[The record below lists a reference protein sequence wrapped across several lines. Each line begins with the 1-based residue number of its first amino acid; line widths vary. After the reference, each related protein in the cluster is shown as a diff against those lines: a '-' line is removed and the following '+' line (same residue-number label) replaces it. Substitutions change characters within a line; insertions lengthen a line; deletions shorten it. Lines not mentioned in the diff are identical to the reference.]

1 MAAKQEKFTL
11 TLDFNVER
19 GKLQEISNML
29 GKDLGK
35 GLHGSKTQEYFSD
48 LKRSVN
54 DFGKTVNNVYS
65 ELQKPLVSKSQAKEL
80 ATTLETAFK
89 GLDTKLLSLQGNIG
103 RTFNSASNV
112 EALKQIRQL
121 GNEIDKLTADY
132 QAASQLFSKSRSLG
146 NKGELKSRLSVANKE
161 LDILNKKQTALTT
174 EEKKQQVELK
184 KTIDDVNAALAEK
197 ARLSEQINQIQSS
210 NKVNSQAE
218 FSNLISSKID
228 EQSGL
233 INGSISIQDANT
245 LKDVLSQLRDII
257 KDIYNTSN
265 ATGPKIL
272 ENINNI
278 EKERQE
284 AENQAKTFKS
294 VMRELGI
301 PMLSLQE
308 IASGMKKVISY
319 SYEYIKNLDK
329 ALTEISVVS
338 GKTRSE
344 VIQLTDTFIE
354 LSSKTGMAIDDI
366 AQASTIFYQQGLDDE
381 AVKKLTEYTAIFAK
395 ISNETVETAAD
406 QITAAINGFNF
417 AADQAGDV
425 IDKMS
430 VLAAYSAADINE
442 LATAMSKGAS
452 QAAMAGLSFDQ
463 YNAYLAT
470 MIETTR
476 EAPENLGT
484 SLKTIMSRFQNIKS
498 GDNTEDD
505 TDVNDVEKALKSV
518 GVQLRDT
525 EGQLRDLGDVL
536 NDLGPKWNSLDR
548 NTQAYLGTVI
558 AGTRQ
563 QSRFVSL
570 MQNWDRALE
579 LTAAS
584 ENSAGAAARMHQA
597 AMEGLD
603 ASLNNLTNAWQ
614 KLISNLANGDSFKW
628 LIDALAG
635 IVKWFSDGNTLLKVF
650 TIGITLFNAK
660 TLMANMA
667 LAAQGEKI
675 KNLDQAFLGISG
687 RLKTLGQNFI
697 SIGKE
702 TSALTQKI
710 DEEKVKVD
718 SLTQSYEQLTN
729 AKKGASNAY
738 NSADPDGSSVP
749 NSSNN
754 EGGKTTQV
762 SLPNKKALDELGESV
777 DNVDKKNKK
786 WNWSLKTAGKN
797 ITNLIGKVQTGL
809 MVSSLIMTAASTVK
823 DWLTTT
829 SDEIREKAQEAYDET
844 QKEIDKRTELIKS
857 VEANA
862 DIYDKLSKKLN
873 KSTEEIEQ
881 LADAANELAKAVPGA
896 LIGYDAN
903 GNAIINTNQ
912 ARADVK
918 DAKQE
923 LADYAKDQM
932 ANIGN
937 LARADLKEQAEK
949 NYAVSDAGKVNN
961 AVQIGSGVTF
971 AAATTTAAA
980 VAGTNFWN
988 PVGWAALAVAAV
1000 SAVAW
1005 GISSLSEQ
1013 ANISAEELALAE
1025 KKAKEV
1031 SENYAEDM
1039 LKNMSY
1045 ITDNA
1050 ITNRTIDS
1058 VSKEDR
1064 HALASY
1070 IGNEWLNK
1078 RQQEIYQESF
1088 NDKGKFDAEAY
1099 EEAYKN
1105 LGNDWE
1111 EVLDQ
1116 VNDRILAK
1124 ASKKINE
1131 LMDDIGNKSYKT
1143 VEEAINKIIKS
1154 DMGISEDD
1162 PLFKT
1167 LKTAFFKAAYSGTDL
1182 ALYNI
1187 LTDLEK
1193 RRDEAKEKFG
1203 EDSNQTKA
1211 YNTAI
1216 NSAKNMNGE
1225 EVQFYDD
1232 IGVFNNVGMFNMVIS
1247 QYGDTIRQG
1256 LAKSTEAACVNS
1268 IAILANFRD
1277 QANAKLEELA
1287 REVGVSSV
1295 DEIDYDS
1302 LTQEQKSNYDKWT
1315 ELAEDAAASVESA
1328 WNNMKISIDIPWKT
1342 LWDDFEKLEE
1352 RALHAR
1358 ETLVGML
1365 SEDGIDKNTWKDFTE
1380 QLDSIDFSNFNIEQL
1395 DQYSNALD
1403 NIAESLKVVDGQI
1416 YANGEAI
1423 QTVAQL
1429 EEAAM
1434 QASIQSTKVELINK
1448 QLELEASKAI
1458 IDAQIATL
1466 EWKIKEAEGSAEASQ
1481 YKANAEKAWG
1491 VASDKINTVY
1501 LQNQGKVAEALV
1513 QQFGNAFTE
1522 IATKYNQLQTAMA
1535 DGSITQDEINK
1546 LQKEWKNMTEDLT
1559 FEAYNSQ
1566 LDSAGYSV
1574 EQLREQLTAAKKV
1587 SSEYG
1592 WQISNINLKLA
1603 QLDSG
1608 LWGGANG
1615 VASGKKKEELEQYIG
1630 KLQKIYNIENRILTL
1645 EHRLSTLDAYED
1657 IAQGSTAA
1665 DFLGEQ
1671 INLTNELL
1679 NQYAFLTQEQKRFTN
1694 GVQEDIKNAGFG
1706 NVFSFDK
1713 FGQIIINWE
1722 EYNKLQDT
1730 AVQGQ
1735 KSLKEQ
1741 ADEWYEKQTDYIE
1754 KTRED
1759 FDKYVDTLQKALDL
1773 QNKIYDNYIDM
1784 ENKAADAVKE
1794 IYQKILDT
1802 KLEAIDK
1809 EKEALEELRDAR
1821 EKARTDQ
1828 QNAKEISNLQ
1838 TNIQRTMMDTSG
1850 ASDISFIKAQQDM
1863 NDKLEEIADDK
1874 YSEMLDNIIER
1885 LEQEKET
1892 LQKEFDE
1899 LWENMDWLFSW
1910 LDEEVMRDKDRL
1922 TELLTKTSEWNTSS
1936 QAHRNRLM
1944 QEWDTKY
1951 QSYMKALQ
1959 GNKTIQDVWQNIL
1972 NLQNETVKMD
1982 NILKQTIS
1990 YTGNQIATAVG
2001 QAVSDAYN
2009 SGYIAGSDNN
2019 GGGGSKDLTP
2029 IKPTDDISPTG
2040 NVDMYVDTTPESAF
2054 KVGDK
2059 VASAEQ
2065 RKDGGLNWVKTYKGI
2080 ENGSVKGAAPV
2091 AGWPSSIS
2099 GFSKS
2104 DTEIVKVKNVNGTN
2118 YYLIK
2123 GLESQKR
2130 WFNGH
2135 QLTPYK
2141 QGGLSYETGPAW
2153 LDGTSSKPEAVLNA
2167 LQTEHFIKFTNALDN
2182 MFGNGNMTN
2191 TSSSVNIEN
2200 ISFNVESM
2208 SSPEDGEMAFNAF
2221 VNKFKE
2227 IGSQTGIK
2235 INSFKNTL

>member
-1 MAAKQEKFTL
+1 MAARQEKFTL

-19 GKLQEISNML
+19 SKLQEISSML
-29 GKDLGK
+29 GKDLEK
-35 GLHGSKTQEYFSD
+35 GLRGTKTIDYFNN
-48 LKRSVN
+48 LKSSVGN
-54 DFGKTVNNVYS
+54 FSKTVNSLYT
-65 ELQKPLVSKSQAKEL
+65 ELGKPLVSKSQAKEL
-80 ATTLETAFK
+80 ASNLEVAFK
-89 GLDTKLLSLQGNIG
+89 GLDSKLLSLQGNIG
-103 RTFNSASNV
+103 RTFNSISNV

-121 GNEIDKLTADY
+121 GNELDKLTADY
-132 QAASQLFSKSRSLG
+132 QTVSQLFNKSRGLG
-146 NKGELKSRLSVANKE
+146 NKGELKSHLSAASKE
-161 LDILNKKQTALTT
+161 YDILTKKQTALTT
-174 EEKKQQVELK
+174 EEKKQQAELK
-184 KTIDDVNAALAEK
+184 KTIDDINIALAEK
-197 ARLSEQINQIQSS
+197 AKISEQINQIQGSHG
-210 NKVNSQAE
+210 VNSQAE
-218 FSNLISSKID
+218 FSNLISSKVD

-245 LKDVLSQLRDII
+245 LKNILSQLRDII

-265 ATGPKIL
+265 ATGPKIV

-278 EKERQE
+278 EKERQD

-308 IASGMKKVISY
+308 IAGGMKQIVSY
-319 SYEYIKNLDK
+319 SYNYIKNLDK

-344 VIQLTDTFIE
+344 VVQLTDTFIE

-366 AQASTIFYQQGLDDE
+366 AQASTIFYQQGLNDE

-417 AADQAGDV
+417 SAEQASDV

-452 QAAMAGLSFDQ
+452 QAAMAGLTFDQ

-498 GDNTEDD
+498 GDNTDDD

-536 NDLGPKWNSLDR
+536 NDLGPKWDSLDR

-563 QSRFVSL
+563 QSRFISL

-579 LTAAS
+579 LTTAS
-584 ENSAGAAARMHQA
+584 ENSAGAAAKMHQA

-635 IVKWFSDGNTLLKVF
+635 LVKWFGSGNTILKVF
-650 TIGITLFNAK
+650 TVGITLFNAK
-660 TLMANMA
+660 TLMTNMA
-667 LAAQGEKI
+667 LTAQGEKI
-675 KNLDQAFLGISG
+675 KNLDSAFLGIGG
-687 RLKTLGQNFI
+687 RLKTLAGNFVA
-697 SIGKE
+697 IGNE
-702 TSALTQKI
+702 TSTLSKKI

-718 SLTQSYEQLTN
+718 NLTKSYEGLAN
-729 AKKGASNAY
+729 AKQGASNAY
-738 NSADPDGSSVP
+738 NSTDPDGTPVS
-749 NSSNN
+749 NTGSSNT
-754 EGGKTTQV
+754 KV
-762 SLPNKKALDELGESV
+762 SEVPLPNTETLDELGNTV
-777 DNVDKKNKK
+777 KNVDTKNKK
-786 WNWSLKTAGKN
+786 WNFSLKTAGKN

-809 MVSSLIMTAASTVK
+809 MVVSLIMTAAETVK

-829 SDEIREKAQEAYDET
+829 SEEIREKAQEAYDET

-862 DIYDKLSKKLN
+862 ATYDRLSKKLN
-873 KSTEEIEQ
+873 KSADEVNQ
-881 LADAANELAKAVPGA
+881 LADAADALSKAAPGA
-896 LIGYDAN
+896 LVGYDAN
-903 GNAIINTNQ
+903 GNAIIDTNK

-923 LADYAKDQM
+923 LADYAKVQM

-949 NYAVSDAGKVNN
+949 NYAASDSGKINN
-961 AVQIGSGVTF
+961 AVQVGSGITF
-971 AAATTTAAA
+971 AAGTTAAVA

-1013 ANISAEELALAE
+1013 ASISAEELSLAE

-1031 SENYAEDM
+1031 SKNYAEDM
-1039 LKNMSY
+1039 LQNMNY

-1050 ITNRTIDS
+1050 ISNRTIDGA
-1058 VSKEDR
+1058 SKEDR
-1064 HALASY
+1064 HTLASY
-1070 IGNEWLNK
+1070 IGNEWLGK
-1078 RQQEIYQESF
+1078 RQQEIYKESF
-1088 NDKGKFDAEAY
+1088 NDKGKFDADAY
-1099 EEAYKN
+1099 EEAYLK
-1105 LGNDWE
+1105 LGDDWE
-1111 EVLDQ
+1111 NVLDK
-1116 VNDRILAK
+1116 VNDRVLAK
-1124 ASKKINE
+1124 ATKKIDI
-1131 LMDDIGNKSYKT
+1131 LMNDIGDKSYNT
-1143 VEEAINKIIKS
+1143 VESAIEKIIKN

-1182 ALYNI
+1182 ALYNVI
-1187 LTDLEK
+1187 ANLES
-1193 RRDEAKEKFG
+1193 RRDKAKTNFG
-1203 EDSNQTKA
+1203 EDSNEAKSFD
-1211 YNTAI
+1211 TAI
-1216 NSAKNMNGE
+1216 SSAKKMKGD
-1225 EVQFYDD
+1225 EVQFYDS
-1232 IGVFNNVGMFNMVIS
+1232 IGVFDNVGMFNMVIS
-1247 QYGDTIRQG
+1247 QYGDTIRTG

-1268 IAILANFRD
+1268 IAILASFRD
-1277 QANAKLEELA
+1277 QAQAKLEELA
-1287 REVGVSSV
+1287 KEVGVDSV

-1302 LTQEQKSNYDKWT
+1302 LTSEQQTYYNKWKG
-1315 ELAEDAAASVESA
+1315 LAEDAATSVENA
-1328 WNNMKISIDIPWKT
+1328 WNQMEISIDIPWET
-1342 LWDDFEKLEE
+1342 LWKDFEELEK
-1352 RALHAR
+1352 RALNAR
-1358 ETLVGML
+1358 ETLAGML
-1365 SEDGIDKNTWKDFTE
+1365 SEDGIDKSTWRDFTE
-1380 QLDSIDFSNFNIEQL
+1380 QLDHIDFGNFNADQL
-1395 DQYSNALD
+1395 DQYATALD
-1403 NIAESLKVVDGQI
+1403 NIAGSLKVVDGQI
-1416 YANGEAI
+1416 YANGEAL

-1434 QASIQSTKVELINK
+1434 QASIQSAKVELINK

-1481 YKANAEKAWG
+1481 YKAKAEAAWG
-1491 VASDKINTVY
+1491 TASDKINTVF
-1501 LQNQGKVAEALV
+1501 LQNQGKVTEALV
-1513 QQFGNAFTE
+1513 SQYANAFTA

-1546 LQKEWKNMTEDLT
+1546 LATEWENVTKDLT

-1574 EQLREQLTAAKKV
+1574 EQLKSQLEAAKKA

-1608 LWGGANG
+1608 LWGGKNG

-1630 KLQKIYNIENRILTL
+1630 KLHKIYNIENRILTL
-1645 EHRLSTLDAYED
+1645 EHRLGTLDAYED
-1657 IAQGSTAA
+1657 IAQGSTSSG
-1665 DFLGEQ
+1665 FLGEQ

-1679 NQYAFLTQEQKRFTN
+1679 DQYQFLTQEQKRFTN
-1694 GVQEDIKNAGFG
+1694 GIQEDIKNAGFG

-1741 ADEWYEKQTDYIE
+1741 ADEWYEKQTEAIQ
-1754 KTRED
+1754 KTRDD
-1759 FDKYVDTLQKALDL
+1759 FDKYIDTLKKALDL
-1773 QNKIYDNYIDM
+1773 QNKMYDNYIDM

-1809 EKEALEELRDAR
+1809 EKEAIEDLREAR
-1821 EKARTDQ
+1821 ERANKERE
-1828 QNAKEISNLQ
+1828 NAKTISGMQ
-1838 TNIQRTMMDTSG
+1838 TDIQRAMMDTSG
-1850 ASDISFIKAQQDM
+1850 ASDVSLIKAQQDLD
-1863 NDKLEEIADDK
+1863 DKLNEIAEDK
-1874 YSEMLDNIIER
+1874 YSQMLDDIITK
-1885 LEQEKET
+1885 LDDEQEA
-1892 LQKEFDE
+1892 LQDQFDA
-1899 LWENMDWLFSW
+1899 LWKNLDWLFGW
-1910 LDEEVMRDKDRL
+1910 LDEEVMRDEERL
-1922 TELLTKTSEWNTSS
+1922 TELLTQTDEWNTSS
-1936 QAHRNRLM
+1936 EAQRNRLA

-1951 QSYMKALQ
+1951 QSYMVALQ
-1959 GNKTIQDVWQNIL
+1959 GGKTIGDVWQNII
-1972 NLQNETVKMD
+1972 NLQNKTVEMD
-1982 NILKQTIS
+1982 NVLKQTIS
-1990 YTGNQIATAVG
+1990 YTGNQIAS
-2001 QAVSDAYN
+2001 AVSGAVQNAYS
-2009 SGYIAGSDNN
+2009 SGYSAGSSKVSNR
-2019 GGGGSKDLTP
+2019 GGGGTAVKVTENTSPIGNIGNYTDTNNTPSSK
-2029 IKPTDDISPTG
+2029 
-2040 NVDMYVDTTPESAF
+2040 F

-2059 VASAEQ
+2059 VTSNVGVLMDGYKYDKNGDLVTPPTQ
-2065 RKDGGLNWVKTYKGI
+2065 SGWDTNKVWTGSGDKMFITRRKSY
-2080 ENGSVKGAAPV
+2080 
-2091 AGWPSSIS
+2091 
-2099 GFSKS
+2099 
-2104 DTEIVKVKNVNGTN
+2104 NGTN
-2118 YYLIK
+2118 YYGLSYSK
-2123 GLESQKR
+2123 GGKPIL
-2130 WFNGH
+2130 WANGH
-2135 QLTPYK
+2135 QIKYK
-2141 QGGLSYETGPAW
+2141 NGGFADFTGPAW
-2153 LDGTSSKPEAVLNA
+2153 LDGTKQHPEAVLNA

-2182 MFGNGNMTN
+2182 MFSNGNGMSNATN
-2191 TSSSVNIEN
+2191 SINIGD
-2200 ISFNVESM
+2200 IQFHVDSM
-2208 SSPEDGEMAFNAF
+2208 SSPEDGEAAFDMF
-2221 VNKFKE
+2221 VAKFKE
-2227 IGSQTGIK
+2227 IGNQTGIK
-2235 INSFKNTL
+2235 ISSFKNNL